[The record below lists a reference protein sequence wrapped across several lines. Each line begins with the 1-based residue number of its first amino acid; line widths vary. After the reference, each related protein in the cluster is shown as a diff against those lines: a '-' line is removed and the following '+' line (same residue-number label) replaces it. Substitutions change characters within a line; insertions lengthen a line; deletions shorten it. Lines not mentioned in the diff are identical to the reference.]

1 MSMTGALL
9 ATSDL
14 HVGFAED
21 RAVVGP
27 RSRTAA
33 DAVRRSGTFEQ
44 APAPLKPAPLKPA
57 PLKPA
62 PLKPAP
68 LKLARL
74 GSVRLGSAPLKAE
87 PSKAE
92 PPRSTPLGPASLP
105 SEPSWPASLVE
116 RFTTLVRAPEIRG
129 AWTVPGDPEPRGDEP
144 A

>member
-44 APAPLKPAPLKPA
+44 ALAPLKPAPLKS
-57 PLKPA
+57 
-62 PLKPAP
+62 
-68 LKLARL
+68 ARL